1 MSEKSS
7 NISSNIFYISIGAE
21 CLGIAR
27 ACNNQNFFLNSIYP
41 LVRCMILQGAKNCR
55 IANILLKIFN
65 KNQGPFNYVAKTGKE
80 LLAIS

>member
-1 MSEKSS
+1 MSDKSS

-21 CLGIAR
+21 CLRIAR
-27 ACNNQNFFLNSIYP
+27 VCNNQNFFLNSIYP
-41 LVRCMILQGAKNCR
+41 LVRPIISQRTKNCT

-65 KNQGPFNYVAKTGKE
+65 KNQGHFNYVAKTGKE